1 MKELDLH
8 GLSHEEVWDV
18 VENFVL
24 INSEELP
31 LKIITGYSD
40 KMKELVTGV
49 LDSYDYVYETPAHN
63 GGEIIVLE
71 DRDTIFD

>member
-8 GLSHEEVWDV
+8 GLSHEDVWDI

-31 LKIITGYSD
+31 LRIITGYSD
-40 KMKELVTGV
+40 KMKEIVTGV
-49 LDSYDYVYETPAHN
+49 LDSYDYVYERPAHN

-71 DRDTIFD
+71 DRDKIF

>member
-8 GLSHEEVWDV
+8 GLSHEEVWNV

-31 LKIITGYSD
+31 LRIITGSD
-40 KMKELVTGV
+40 RMKEIVIGV
-49 LDSYDYVYETPAHN
+49 LDSYNYMYETPVHN
-63 GGEIIVLE
+63 GGEIVVLE

>member
-24 INSEELP
+24 MNSEELP
-31 LKIITGYSD
+31 LKIITGNSD
-40 KMKELVTGV
+40 RMKEIVIGV
-49 LDSYDYVYETPAHN
+49 LDSYDYVYETPAHH

>member
-71 DRDTIFD
+71 DRDTILD

>member
-8 GLSHEEVWDV
+8 GLSLEEVWDV

-24 INSEELP
+24 MNSEELP
-31 LKIITGYSD
+31 LKIITGNSD
-40 KMKELVTGV
+40 RIKELVTGV

>member
-63 GGEIIVLE
+63 CGEIIVLE

>member
-24 INSEELP
+24 MNSEELP
-31 LKIITGYSD
+31 LKIITGNSD
-40 KMKELVTGV
+40 RMKEIVTGV

>member
-8 GLSHEEVWDV
+8 ELSHEEVWDV

-40 KMKELVTGV
+40 RMKEIVIGV
-49 LDSYDYVYETPAHN
+49 LDSYNYMYETPVHD
-63 GGEIIVLE
+63 GGEIVVLE
-71 DRDTIFD
+71 DRDTMFD